1 MADIFRHFLSA
12 FLAGRLLMEKGDL
25 SLIEIINGGGV
36 TSASGFTAG
45 STYAGLKTEAGVSD
59 LGIILSDR
67 PANSAATFTTNSI
80 ESPSVTASRKRKKT
94 GISRG
99 VVANSGCANCS
110 VGSQGLT
117 DAEELASLAA
127 SHVGVSGDDLYV
139 ASTGMIGVE
148 LPMALI
154 RQNIVNITLSDDG
167 GTAFAKS
174 IMTTDSKH
182 KERAV
187 SFMHDGK
194 TVTVGGAAKGVG
206 MIHPNMATMLCFI
219 TTDADIDQK
228 FLQSALSESVAVSF
242 NMTDVD
248 GDQSTNDSVIVLAN
262 GASGTE
268 QIEEKSAGADTF
280 VEALR
285 YVCTELAKELAR
297 DGEGA
302 QRLIEVIVEGAHT
315 TEEARKAARE
325 IASSSLVK
333 AMVHGKDPN
342 WGRLVMALGKS
353 SIQLEEQKI
362 DIFISDIHIVHKGI
376 AIPYLKDAVVSA
388 MNSEQVDFRINLNVG
403 NSTATAW
410 GCDLTEEYVI
420 FNSAYST

>member
-1 MADIFRHFLSA
+1 M
-12 FLAGRLLMEKGDL
+12 
-25 SLIEIINGGGV
+25 IEIIGEGGIA
-36 TSASGFTAG
+36 SASGFTAG
-45 STYAGLKTEAGVSD
+45 STYAGLKTEAGVPD
-59 LGIILSDR
+59 LGIVLSDR

-80 ESPSVTASRKRKKT
+80 ESPSVTASRERKKAV
-94 GISRG
+94 ISRG
-99 VVANSGCANCS
+99 IVANSGCANCS
-110 VGSQGLT
+110 VGPQGLD

-127 SHVGVSGDDLYV
+127 THIGVSGKDLYV

-154 RQNIVNITLSDDG
+154 RQNITNIELSDDG
-167 GTAFAKS
+167 GTDFAKS

-187 SFMHDGK
+187 SFKHEGK
-194 TVTVGGAAKGVG
+194 TVTLGGSAKGVG

-219 TTDADIDQK
+219 TTDADVEAN
-228 FLQSALSESVAVSF
+228 FLQESLSEAVAISF
-242 NMTDVD
+242 NMIDVD

-262 GASGTE
+262 GASGTA
-268 QIEEKSAGADTF
+268 QIDENSEGADNF

-302 QRLIEVIVEGAHT
+302 QRLIEVIVEGAQAA
-315 TEEARKAARE
+315 EDARKAARE

-353 SIQLEEQKI
+353 SIPLEEGKI

-388 MNSEQVDFRINLNVG
+388 MNSDQVDFRISLNVG
-403 NSTATAW
+403 ECSATAW

>member
-1 MADIFRHFLSA
+1 MGYYTR
-12 FLAGRLLMEKGDL
+12 EKGAVT
-25 SLIEIINGGGV
+25 LIEIISEGGI

-45 STYAGLKTEAGVSD
+45 STYAGLKTEAGVPD
-59 LGIILSDR
+59 LGIVLSDR
-67 PANSAATFTTNSI
+67 QANSAATFTQNSI
-80 ESPSVTASRKRKKT
+80 ESPSVTASRKRKK
-94 GISRG
+94 GIVSRG
-99 VVANSGCANCS
+99 IVANSGCANCS
-110 VGSQGLT
+110 VGPQGLT

-127 SHVGVSGDDLYV
+127 GHVGVEGKELYV

-154 RQNIVNITLSDDG
+154 RQNITNITLSDDG
-167 GTAFAKS
+167 GSSFAKS

-187 SFMHDGK
+187 SFKHAGK
-194 TVTVGGAAKGVG
+194 TVTLGGAAKGVG

-219 TTDADIDQK
+219 TTDADVEPK
-228 FLQSALSESVAVSF
+228 FLQQALSDSVDLSF
-242 NMTDVD
+242 NMIDVD
-248 GDQSTNDSVIVLAN
+248 GDQSTNDSVIILAN
-262 GASGTE
+262 GASETPQISNNSKDTE
-268 QIEEKSAGADTF
+268 VFI
-280 VEALR
+280 EALR

-302 QRLIEVIVEGAHT
+302 QRLIEVNVEGAHT
-315 TEEARKAARE
+315 TEDARKAARE

-353 SIQLEEQKI
+353 GIPLNEGDI
-362 DIFISDIHIVHKGI
+362 DVFISDIHIVHEGI

-388 MNSEQVDFRINLNVG
+388 MNSDQVDFRINLNVG
-403 NSTATAW
+403 AGSGTAW